1 MRASNF
7 SPTHPL
13 TIVCNARCSL
23 PRPSLAAEPR
33 HSRAMEL
40 SDFGAVFAP
49 GFTLSIEERSALEV
63 QMAKKRVEE
72 RLHS

>member
-1 MRASNF
+1 M
-7 SPTHPL
+7 
-13 TIVCNARCSL
+13 
-23 PRPSLAAEPR
+23 
-33 HSRAMEL
+33 RAMEL
-40 SDFGAVFAP
+40 SDFGSVFAP